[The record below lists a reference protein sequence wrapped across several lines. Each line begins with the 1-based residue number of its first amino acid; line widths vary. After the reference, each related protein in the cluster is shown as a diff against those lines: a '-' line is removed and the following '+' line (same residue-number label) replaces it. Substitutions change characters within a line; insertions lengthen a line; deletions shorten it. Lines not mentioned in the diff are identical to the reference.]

1 MCIFVKKSSQM
12 IKKICLPLFL
22 FLSLN
27 LFSQEIS
34 ISDFR
39 KMSDV
44 ELLNNISK
52 YQSQG
57 FDIETMLQI
66 ARSKGAS
73 ENEIAEIQKRISS
86 LSSKAPQNKTPDVVV
101 SKTDFGKTT
110 TVELNSTNIFGASFF
125 SNANLTTNPSI
136 NIATPKDYILGPGDQ
151 ITISLFGAS
160 NTTYEKTIN
169 KEGVVYIENIS
180 PLYLSGKSIAQATNF
195 ITNKLSPIYAGL
207 SYSDNQKGKISL
219 DLNLDKARSIFVS
232 IVGQAKAPGN
242 YTLNGFVSP
251 INALYAAGG
260 INELGSYRNIKII
273 RNNKVLT
280 TLDLYDFFIEGKT
293 PTISLTDQDIIVVPY
308 SQKKVTLTSG
318 FKKTGVFEMKEG
330 ETLSDLINFSGG
342 LLPNANSKNISL
354 VSFDNGNLKQSSV
367 TSNDFRSY
375 TPKDG
380 DKISSGFFDDYLTNS
395 ITISGAV
402 NIPGSFNFSEIK
414 SINDLIEKANGLRKD
429 ALLTTANLFRRQN
442 GKEELINKLSLQN
455 ILNGTQKVSLQEG
468 DRINILSITD
478 LEPEKTITILGSG
491 SLANGEYSYYEGIT
505 IEDAVNLY
513 AELALDNSDMISVYR
528 KSDNLTNEDT
538 QLFELSLSNDLSF
551 KLMPSDQIIFRN
563 KYYSSTRS
571 ISISGPVKSSGS
583 FILTR
588 KLTLNK
594 LIDLAGGFLDNANKE
609 GIYIKRQIDLTDV
622 ELNSLE
628 NSKISNFNT
637 IILSVDFLKAENIY
651 LKENDQVIISEK
663 DNSITIAGAVQSE
676 TSYSFNRKES
686 IKLAIK
692 KAGGFSQNASRK
704 NSFVVYA
711 NKEIKGTKKFLFFNT
726 YPKIKPG
733 STVVVPTKIETNKKI
748 STQELL
754 GITSGISTLGIL
766 IRTLLGF

>member
-1 MCIFVKKSSQM
+1 M
-12 IKKICLPLFL
+12 IKKICLLSFL

-52 YQSQG
+52 YRSQG
-57 FDIETMLQI
+57 FDVETMLQI
-66 ARSKGAS
+66 ARSKGAT
-73 ENEIAEIQKRISS
+73 ENEIAEIRKRISS
-86 LSSKAPQNKTPDVVV
+86 LSNKAPQEKRPDVEGP
-101 SKTDFGKTT
+101 KTDFGKTANLISK
-110 TVELNSTNIFGASFF
+110 TVESDTLSIFGASFF
-125 SNANLTTNPSI
+125 SNTNLTTNPSI

-180 PLYLSGKSIAQATNF
+180 PLYLSGKNITQANKF

-207 SYSDNQKGKISL
+207 SYPDNQKGKISL
-219 DLNLDKARSIFVS
+219 DLNLNKARSIFVS

-260 INELGSYRNIKII
+260 INKLGSYRNIKII

-308 SQKKVTLTSG
+308 SDKKVTITSG

-367 TSNDFRSY
+367 ASNDFKNY

-402 NIPGSFNFSEIK
+402 NIPGSFNFSEIR

-429 ALLTTANLFRRQN
+429 ALLTTANLFRKKN
-442 GKEELINKLSLQN
+442 GEEVLINKFSLEN

-478 LEPEKTITILGSG
+478 LNPEKTITISGSG

-505 IEDAVNLY
+505 IEDVINLY
-513 AELALDNSDMISVYR
+513 AELALDNSDQFSVYR
-528 KSDNLTNEDT
+528 KTENITSEDT
-538 QLFELSLSNDLSF
+538 ELFELYLSKDSSF

-563 KYYSSTRS
+563 KYYSNTRN
-571 ISISGPVKSSGS
+571 ISILGPVRSSGS
-583 FILTR
+583 FILT
-588 KLTLNK
+588 KQLTLNK
-594 LIDLAGGFLDNANKE
+594 LIDLAGGLLENANKE
-609 GIYIKRQIDLTDV
+609 GIYIKRQIELKDV
-622 ELNSLE
+622 KLGSSNGGE
-628 NSKISNFNT
+628 ISDFNT
-637 IILSVDFLKAENIY
+637 IILSVDLNDNDIY
-651 LKENDQVIISEK
+651 LKENDKVIVSEK
-663 DNSITIAGAVQSE
+663 DKSVTVTGAVQSE
-676 TSYSFNRKES
+676 TSYTFNRKES
-686 IKLAIK
+686 IKQAIK

-711 NKEIKGTKKFLFFNT
+711 NKEIKGTKKFFFFNT

-733 STVVVPTKIETNKKI
+733 STIVVPTKIETNKKL